1 MRPNPVPTPAD
12 GESDLFRNRLDNLI
26 DLRHEFVRLSGLIDW
41 GRFDEAFGAL
51 YAEKGRPGLPTRLMV
66 GLHLIK
72 HARGLS
78 DELVC
83 AQWVENAYFQ
93 YFTGETYFQTALALD
108 RTSMSVWRGRIGPEK
123 LEALIAET
131 LAAAKRA
138 GAVEPSQMQRV
149 TIDTTAQTKAIAHPT
164 DSHLLMRAIEWLNRL
179 ARKQGVAVRQ
189 SYLRVARHARREVGR
204 LMHAGRGK
212 QAERWVRKLRT
223 WTGRLVRDIERKTAG
238 EPDLVGARA
247 FVLDRVKRLL
257 AQKRDDKNKLYAL
270 HAPEVECIAKGKAR
284 TRYEFGV
291 KVSIAVTNARAAGG
305 QFVLGIQARPGL
317 PYDGHTLSGQ
327 IAQVERLTGQT
338 VARVYVDKGYRGH
351 GLAAPEIHITQSPGQ
366 RSPTVKH
373 ELRRRAAVEPV
384 IGHVKS
390 DGLLERNRLAGAH
403 GDAIN
408 AILVGAGHNIRLLL
422 AWLRVLL
429 RLLLLD
435 RAAEIEADISWQS
448 SPHALA

>member
-1 MRPNPVPTPAD
+1 MRPHPVPSPAD
-12 GESDLFRNRLDNLI
+12 GESDLFRNRLDSLI
-26 DLRHEFVRLSGLIDW
+26 DMRHEFVRLFGLIDW
-41 GRFDEAFGAL
+41 KRFDEAFGEL

-78 DELVC
+78 DEQVC
-83 AQWVENAYFQ
+83 AQWLENAYFQ
-93 YFTGETYFQTALALD
+93 YFSGETYFQAALPLD

-131 LAAAKRA
+131 LAAARRA
-138 GAVEPSQMQRV
+138 GAVEPS
-149 TIDTTAQTKAIAHPT
+149 
-164 DSHLLMRAIEWLNRL
+164 RAGDHRHDGADQSRRPSDRQPSAL
-179 ARKQGVAVRQ
+179 AGDRMAEPDGEEAGVAVRQ

-204 LMHAGRGK
+204 LMHAGQRK

-223 WTGRLVRDIERKTAG
+223 WTGRLTRDIERKTVG

-270 HAPEVECIAKGKAR
+270 HALEVECIAKGKAR

-305 QFVLGIQARPGL
+305 QFVLGIQTMPGL
-317 PYDGHTLSGQ
+317 PYDGHTLKDQ
-327 IAQVERLTGQT
+327 IAQVERLTGEK

-351 GLAAPEIHITQSPGQ
+351 GLAAPEIHVTQSPGQ
-366 RSPTVKH
+366 RSPTVKR

-384 IGHVKS
+384 IGHAKS
-390 DGLLERNRLAGAH
+390 DGLLDQPPRRRPRRRHQRRPRRRRTQHPSPARLAEFFCA
-403 GDAIN
+403 
-408 AILVGAGHNIRLLL
+408 
-422 AWLRVLL
+422 
-429 RLLLLD
+429 
-435 RAAEIEADISWQS
+435 
-448 SPHALA
+448 

>member
-26 DLRHEFVRLSGLIDW
+26 DKRHEFVRLSGLIDW
-41 GRFDEAFGAL
+41 KRFDEAFGAL

-78 DELVC
+78 DEQVC
-83 AQWVENAYFQ
+83 AQWLENAYFQ
-93 YFTGETYFQTALALD
+93 YFSGETYFQTALPLD

-131 LAAAKRA
+131 LAAARRA
-138 GAVEPSQMQRV
+138 GAVEPSQMRRV
-149 TIDTTAQTKAIAHPT
+149 TIDTTAQTKAVAHPT
-164 DSHLLMRAIEWLNRL
+164 DSHLLLRAIEWLNRT
-179 ARKQGVAVRQ
+179 AKKQGVLVRQ

-204 LMHAGRGK
+204 LMHVGQRK

-223 WTGRLVRDIERKTAG
+223 WTGRLTRDIERKTVG

-305 QFVLGIQARPGL
+305 QFVLGIQAMPGL
-317 PYDGHTLSGQ
+317 PYDGHTLKDQ
-327 IAQVERLTGQT
+327 IAQVERLTGEK

-351 GLAAPEIHITQSPGQ
+351 GLAAPEIHVTQSPGQ
-366 RSPTVKH
+366 RSPTVKR

-384 IGHVKS
+384 IGHAKS
-390 DGLLERNRLAGAH
+390 DGLLERNRLAGAR

-408 AILVGAGHNIRLLL
+408 AVLVGAGHNIRLLL
-422 AWLRVLL
+422 AWLRLLL
-429 RLLLLD
+429 RMFLLD
-435 RAAEIEADISWQS
+435 LAAEIEAGISRKS
-448 SPHALA
+448 TPPALI